1 MVRGSLKQTFGP
13 PWGIFGISHFKLD
26 GIGNIVVDT
35 EHETLISCKFIQNR
49 FKSNKYFSDLI
60 NFTSH
65 QIKYYCHPCL
75 ILLPDDSP
83 HF

>member
-1 MVRGSLKQTFGP
+1 MEIGLVLRCQLENPANAPTYNLYIGIAILISPLGRIGGSLKQTFGP

-49 FKSNKYFSDLI
+49 
-60 NFTSH
+60 
-65 QIKYYCHPCL
+65 
-75 ILLPDDSP
+75 
-83 HF
+83 